1 MGGDSK
7 VGVVA
12 VAVAVGVMDDDSSG
26 VVVMTF
32 EGCCN
37 NVSVDVEVGSA
48 LGSDG
53 GEG

>member
-12 VAVAVGVMDDDSSG
+12 VMDDDSSG

-37 NVSVDVEVGSA
+37 NVSVDVEVGA
-48 LGSDG
+48 AFGSDG